1 MSFLQRNQAYLFV
14 ARQHFGC
21 KERGKC
27 QRVWP
32 HSEPEEWAGLL
43 LAMEDWREGG

>member
-27 QRVWP
+27 Q
-32 HSEPEEWAGLL
+32 PEEWAGLL